1 MTLIVYVCVCVTYTY
16 VYVYTHI
23 YEYIHIY
30 PHMTPG
36 IGLVFLLADL
46 ELCSTHGVLYYLHVV
61 LVVTTGQLAGTVRI
75 MLFL

>member
-1 MTLIVYVCVCVTYTY
+1 MYVCVCVTYTY

>member
-1 MTLIVYVCVCVTYTY
+1 
-16 VYVYTHI
+16 
-23 YEYIHIY
+23 
-30 PHMTPG
+30 MTPG